1 MVKEFVRKIGKYAT
15 LYRDD
20 KTGIAWIEDGSTGL
34 IHSCHPNIS
43 ASGSVHGMKQ
53 MGYWDKT
60 DKIIE
65 SHGFK
70 YNISKFVI
78 DDSDEYDVVASN
90 ECRCQEC
97 LKRRSSVV

>member
-1 MVKEFVRKIGKYAT
+1 MMKELIRKVGKYAT
-15 LYRDD
+15 LYRDNR
-20 KTGIAWIEDGSTGL
+20 TGIAWIEDGSAG
-34 IHSCHPNIS
+34 IGHPWHPNID

-53 MGYWDKT
+53 MGYWNRT
-60 DKIIE
+60 DKILL

-78 DDSDEYDVVASN
+78 DEANDYDVIVSN

-97 LKRRSSVV
+97 LKRRVAVV

>member
-1 MVKEFVRKIGKYAT
+1 MAKELIRKVGKYAT

-34 IHSCHPNIS
+34 IHSCHPNIGS
-43 ASGSVHGMKQ
+43 SGSVYGMKK

-60 DKIIE
+60 DKIIA

-78 DDSDEYDVVASN
+78 DKASDYDVIASN

-97 LKRRSSVV
+97 LKR